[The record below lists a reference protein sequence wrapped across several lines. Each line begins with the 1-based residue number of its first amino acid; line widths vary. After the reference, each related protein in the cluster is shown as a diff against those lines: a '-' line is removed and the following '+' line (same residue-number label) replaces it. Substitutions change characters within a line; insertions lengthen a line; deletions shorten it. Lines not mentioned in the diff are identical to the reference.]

1 MNQEQELIY
10 NNLMSKYN
18 FDNEQKKQIRKGI
31 EKI

>member
-18 FDNEQKKQIRKGI
+18 FDNEQKKQIRKV
-31 EKI
+31 